1 MRVDVYPNITNVE
14 VYENP
19 ISVPVEATW
28 EKVTFQVADP
38 VVNTFDLGRAIAL
51 DRDGDYVL
59 QVHYNSVVAQYG
71 TDFVIDGNVVR
82 WVSSIALEAGE
93 EISVW
98 YSPKS
103 QYGSVAGDG
112 DVTSLTHLNDVTITG
127 PLAGQMLMRDS
138 NGKFVNRNLTA
149 GDNVAIDSTGD
160 GVTISAGL
168 LNYTHNVSSVD
179 IATDSDYI
187 NNKVAVSIGDCD
199 VYLNPTESY
208 SVGDTIRAIF
218 IGTGIGA
225 NPQLNIYPR
234 GSTLIYWNGSDI
246 AEAALPAGGVDKV
259 TISVGDRRAQEFKI
273 VCIGTT
279 PQKWLLIQPSN

>member
-1 MRVDVYPNITNVE
+1 MHLQQI
-14 VYENP
+14 
-19 ISVPVEATW
+19 
-28 EKVTFQVADP
+28 
-38 VVNTFDLGRAIAL
+38 
-51 DRDGDYVL
+51 VL

-71 TDFVIDGNVVR
+71 TDFVIDGYVVR
-82 WVSSIALEAGE
+82 WVSSIPLEAGE

-218 IGTGIGA
+218 IGTGVGV